1 MAHPILVTGAT
12 GTQGNAVARALLA
25 RGRQVR
31 ALTRD
36 PAKQAARQLAAIGAE
51 LATGD
56 FTDAATLRRAATG
69 TSAVFAMGT
78 PFEAGAQAETQQAIT
93 LLDAAAEAG
102 TGQLVYSSVASA
114 LDNTGIPHFESKAEV
129 ERHLATLPLPWTVI
143 APVAFLENMH
153 APWSAPALAQG
164 VYSSVLPGDVVSQ
177 QVAIADLADF
187 AAVVI
192 SDRHRF
198 AGRRIELASLQ
209 VTGED
214 VAVALSRQLG
224 HPVHYQQAPQEG
236 MDDDLLKMSAFLR
249 ESGYSVDTPALHT
262 EYPQI
267 GWHGLEDWIAEQNWS
282 HARAA

>member
-153 APWSAPALAQG
+153 APGAPPHWHRASTPPCCRATSCRNRSRSRTSPTSRRWSSAIGTGSPVDASSWLRCKSPARTWR
-164 VYSSVLPGDVVSQ
+164 P
-177 QVAIADLADF
+177 
-187 AAVVI
+187 
-192 SDRHRF
+192 R
-198 AGRRIELASLQ
+198 
-209 VTGED
+209 
-214 VAVALSRQLG
+214 
-224 HPVHYQQAPQEG
+224 
-236 MDDDLLKMSAFLR
+236 
-249 ESGYSVDTPALHT
+249 
-262 EYPQI
+262 
-267 GWHGLEDWIAEQNWS
+267 
-282 HARAA
+282 